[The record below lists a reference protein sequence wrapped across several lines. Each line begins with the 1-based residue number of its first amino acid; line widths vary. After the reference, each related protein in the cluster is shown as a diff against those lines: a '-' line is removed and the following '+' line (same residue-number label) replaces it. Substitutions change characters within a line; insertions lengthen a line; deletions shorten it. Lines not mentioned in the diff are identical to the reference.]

1 MSSLIKS
8 CFKSMHRGSDRIKGH
23 HVLPNIECN
32 PPYLKNGRYMKY
44 TSSKV
49 LKLLAQKCLQRDQK
63 HDILNQD
70 LN

>member
-1 MSSLIKS
+1 
-8 CFKSMHRGSDRIKGH
+8 
-23 HVLPNIECN
+23 
-32 PPYLKNGRYMKY
+32 MKY

-70 LN
+70 LNWNSMKKKDT